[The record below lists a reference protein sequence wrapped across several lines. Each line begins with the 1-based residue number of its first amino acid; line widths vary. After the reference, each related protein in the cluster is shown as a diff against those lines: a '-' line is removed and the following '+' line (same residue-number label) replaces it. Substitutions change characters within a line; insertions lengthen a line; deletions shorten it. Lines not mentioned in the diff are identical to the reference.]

1 MCPTCEE
8 SNCCCQS
15 AQKKPKFLLRNC
27 SEGRR
32 RSQQPQRP
40 QTHQS
45 WSRMLKGR
53 GFVLGTLLSETPVN
67 RSTTTFLEL
76 CKLSHEKVG
85 IDVISVATG
94 PFLFVI
100 VFDRGGK

>member
-1 MCPTCEE
+1 M
-8 SNCCCQS
+8 
-15 AQKKPKFLLRNC
+15 
-27 SEGRR
+27 
-32 RSQQPQRP
+32 
-40 QTHQS
+40 
-45 WSRMLKGR
+45 
-53 GFVLGTLLSETPVN
+53 N